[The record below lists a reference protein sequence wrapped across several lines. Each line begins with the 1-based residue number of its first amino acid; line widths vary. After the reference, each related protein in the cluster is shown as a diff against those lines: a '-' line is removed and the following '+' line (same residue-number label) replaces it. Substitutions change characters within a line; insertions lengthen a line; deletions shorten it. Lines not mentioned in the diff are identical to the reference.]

1 ISWCSVFTDCSG
13 EERVEQP
20 VRDVTRSEGTSV
32 TLECTYQTSSS
43 QPNLF
48 WYIQRSHDFPKYILR
63 RDKYSAG
70 DNGTE
75 FHERMSSA
83 VQSTSVPLS
92 IQKLSVRDSAVY
104 YCALR
109 PTVTSSHSPIIQK
122 HAAQTR
128 NTPNTHMLFYNDRQY
143 IHYSTS
149 FTNNQKDLFLLINIY
164 LLLLYYFVC

>member
-1 ISWCSVFTDCSG
+1 MILNAGIICCSVFTDCSG

-32 TLECTYQTSSS
+32 TLECTYETSSNS
-43 QPNLF
+43 PYLF

-63 RDKYSAG
+63 RDGFSAG

-104 YCALR
+104 YCALSS
-109 PTVTSSHSPIIQK
+109 TVTSSHSPIIQK
-122 HAAQTR
+122 HAAAWIWRSPLLQYQT
-128 NTPNTHMLFYNDRQY
+128 LL
-143 IHYSTS
+143 STTALCS
-149 FTNNQKDLFLLINIY
+149 PQ
-164 LLLLYYFVC
+164 

>member
-1 ISWCSVFTDCSG
+1 MLTKTESIYRLIYPTIG
-13 EERVEQP
+13 EESVEQP

-32 TLECTYQTSSS
+32 TLECNYQTSST
-43 QPNLF
+43 QPDLF

-63 RDKYSAG
+63 RNTYSAG

-104 YCALR
+104 YCALSS
-109 PTVTSSHSPIIQK
+109 TVTSSHSPIIQK
-122 HAAQTR
+122 HAVSAR
-128 NTPNTHMLFYNDRQY
+128 NNKHCTKTLR
-143 IHYSTS
+143 
-149 FTNNQKDLFLLINIY
+149 LL
-164 LLLLYYFVC
+164 

>member
-1 ISWCSVFTDCSG
+1 SIMKHLLINLLIFTAVIIDCSG

-32 TLECTYQTSSS
+32 TLECNYQTSSTT
-43 QPNLF
+43 PYLF

-63 RDKYSAG
+63 RDEYSAG

-104 YCALR
+104 YCALS
-109 PTVTSSHSPIIQK
+109 PTVTSSHSPIKQK
-122 HAAQTR
+122 HAAQR
-128 NTPNTHMLFYNDRQY
+128 GNTLNTQLLFY
-143 IHYSTS
+143 
-149 FTNNQKDLFLLINIY
+149 
-164 LLLLYYFVC
+164 